1 MKSEVLCGVS
11 SGLSAGGRGGPPAS
25 TFYRIVPQHEP
36 ENASM
41 RLACLCFD
49 SVQEDLVNPTK
60 KLITRSPTVDLSCVP
75 MLKGIFRAC

>member
-1 MKSEVLCGVS
+1 M
-11 SGLSAGGRGGPPAS
+11 AGGRGGGGGGAGAS

-60 KLITRSPTVDLSCVP
+60 KLITRSPTVDLSCGP